1 VTGGGFN
8 NREVPPLIQKLT
20 SPTAHIWQTFQS
32 EAVESTSTSSFKMEQ
47 APEVTDCILAESTE
61 VLGSLSH
68 NSVIHTGFRKGTI
81 RTASEKYFYTDPKG
95 K

>member
-20 SPTAHIWQTFQS
+20 GPTAHNWQTFES

-47 APEVTDCILAESTE
+47 ALEVMDCIFAESTE

-68 NSVIHTGFRKGTI
+68 NFVIHTGFLKGTI
-81 RTASEKYFYTDPKG
+81 RTASEK
-95 K
+95 